1 MLIEGMHSGI
11 FRFILQE
18 EFVEIFFFY
27 RRRFIQ
33 NLEMPYKTRSSWM
46 LIMCMHSGIS
56 RFVEE
61 DFVENLKILYRVLAL
76 SQMLVECM

>member
-18 EFVEIFFFY
+18 EFVENLYFH

-33 NLEMPYKTRSSWM
+33 NLEMPCKTRSSWM
-46 LIMCMHSGIS
+46 LIMCMHSGIF

>member
-1 MLIEGMHSGI
+1 MHSGI
-11 FRFILQE
+11 F
-18 EFVEIFFFY
+18 
-27 RRRFIQ
+27 
-33 NLEMPYKTRSSWM
+33 
-46 LIMCMHSGIS
+46 